1 MLTYLCAAA
10 PAVAGLAAYLL
21 VLGEYPELYQTG
33 KIAENMKTLLT
44 NMAYQ
49 RVPDGSQVVFNGQGA
64 VCSRPSSAKFR
75 SHDLSGE
82 ACSAVSSTTTL
93 PPTSTSAPPPP
104 ATTSNQPAETTA
116 PATPPAPKTLFSLN
130 EEIGAGT
137 QSCFPTTDFTIT
149 PGTTYGFCFD
159 VDANLLVSIQT
170 GSTDEGYHPMGPW
183 TGTFYADFGSALSI
197 CGTSTASGALPLA
210 FSITKEPSQAVA
222 APSGGS
228 EVFKLDGKVAAC
240 STTCFPTTG
249 LNIQEGNY
257 SFSYTTADG
266 VVVQIGDDSSEP
278 KYFSGN
284 RAQGAGLMYI
294 DFSGGSISICAT
306 NNGGSEEPISLS
318 MTQ

>member
-1 MLTYLCAAA
+1 M
-10 PAVAGLAAYLL
+10 AGLAAYLL
-21 VLGEYPELYQTG
+21 ALGEYPELYQTG
-33 KIAENMKTLLT
+33 KVAENMKKLLID
-44 NMAYQ
+44 MAYQ
-49 RVPDGSQVVFNGQGA
+49 RAPEGGQVVFNGQGA

-75 SHDLSGE
+75 RQDLSGE

-93 PPTSTSAPPPP
+93 PPTSTSAPPPA
-104 ATTSNQPAETTA
+104 ATTSNPPAETTA

-137 QSCFPTTDFTIT
+137 KSCFPTNGFTT
-149 PGTTYGFCFD
+149 TAGTTYGFSFD

-170 GSTDEGYHPMGPW
+170 GSTDEGYHQSMGSW
-183 TGTFYADFGSALSI
+183 TGTFYADSGSSLSI
-197 CGTSTASGALPLA
+197 CGTSKASGSLPLA
-210 FSITKEPSQAVA
+210 FTITEEPSQAVA
-222 APSGGS
+222 APSGS
-228 EVFKLDGKVAAC
+228 EVFKLDDKVAAG

-257 SFSYTTADG
+257 GFSYTTTDG
-266 VVVQIGDDSSEP
+266 VVVQIGDDSSGP

-306 NNGGSEEPISLS
+306 NNGGSEAPISLT